1 MKSKKLFI
9 ILIIL
14 SCLKNITLAS
24 EIKIKVKIENEI
36 ITNIDIENEEN
47 YLFFLNPKL
56 KQLSNKDSKNIAK
69 NSLIKEIIKKK
80 ELKKYF
86 DIKKKYKFVDK
97 IEKNLLLKKN
107 INNKKEFIQ
116 LLEMNNLNYS
126 HVRKKLKMEALWN
139 QVIYKKYFNNLK
151 IDKEK
156 LKIRILNQK
165 KNMKKKYEYNL
176 SEIVFEIKTNENT
189 QQIFNKI
196 NNSIKRIGFEN
207 TANIFSLSDTSNN
220 GGLIGWI
227 NELQISDKINK
238 ELSSLNIDEVTNPIK
253 IPNGYLVIKINDK
266 KTFNQKFD
274 VEKQLNNLIDIETN
288 KQLNNFSMIF
298 YKRLKQNTVINEY

>member
-14 SCLKNITLAS
+14 SFLKNITLAS
-24 EIKIKVKIENEI
+24 EIKINVKIENEI

-56 KQLSNKDSKNIAK
+56 KQLSNKDSENIAK

-139 QVIYKKYFNNLK
+139 QLIYKKYFNNLK